1 MTPLQATVPDEL
13 ARVRERLEH
22 ALVAEG
28 FGVLTHIDLRATL
41 KAKLGVEHEEHHIL
55 GVCNPQLAKQALDV
69 DSDVALLL
77 PCTVTLRAVGGATE
91 VRILDPEHVFT
102 LASES
107 ARASLTPLAGEARRR
122 LASALDATTLE
133 GATS

>member
-13 ARVRERLEH
+13 DRVRERLEH
-22 ALVAEG
+22 ALVAQG

-41 KAKLGVEHEEHHIL
+41 KAKLGVEHEDHHIL

-69 DSDVALLL
+69 DPDVALLL
-77 PCTVTLRAVGGATE
+77 PCTVTLRAVAGATE
-91 VRILDPEHVFT
+91 VRILDPEQVFA

-107 ARASLTPLAGEARRR
+107 ARDSLAPLANDARRR
-122 LASALDATTLE
+122 LSSALEAATLE